1 MHCLFMWAMGSLK
14 VSLSNHYLS
23 FLLRQTKIYSH
34 FKFLFIECDSIR
46 MFTCKKLRYYWD
58 ADRHMFRKLTGL
70 DCDVTTAD
78 LHRQTGI
85 TAQEQII
92 RFVFA

>member
-1 MHCLFMWAMGSLK
+1 
-14 VSLSNHYLS
+14 
-23 FLLRQTKIYSH
+23 
-34 FKFLFIECDSIR
+34 

-58 ADRHMFRKLTGL
+58 GDKRMFRKLNGL

-85 TAQEQII
+85 TAQEEIT
-92 RFVFA
+92 RFIFYYN